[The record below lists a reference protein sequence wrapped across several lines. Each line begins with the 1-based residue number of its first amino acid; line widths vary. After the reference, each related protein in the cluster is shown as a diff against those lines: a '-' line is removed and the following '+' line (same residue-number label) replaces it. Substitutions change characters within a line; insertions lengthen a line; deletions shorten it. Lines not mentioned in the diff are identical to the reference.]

1 MRISDWSSDVCSSDL
16 ILPRAGGDAPRL
28 PPRRVR
34 SGAAGRG
41 RGSWNKRPN
50 NGVMAP
56 ILLAEDDASMR
67 EFLAKALRNARHH
80 GVAVGHG
87 TAAMEALAGLSAHLL
102 CDDVVMPGTHAIEP
116 DPPPPT

>member
-34 SGAAGRG
+34 PGAAGRG

-50 NGVMAP
+50 NGVMAQ
-56 ILLAEDDASMR
+56 ILLADDAASIR
-67 EFLAKALRNARHH
+67 EFLAQAPSNAGHHLVAAGGGLDATSYPHCFRHALQLATAVTTGLHARQ
-80 GVAVGHG
+80 
-87 TAAMEALAGLSAHLL
+87 L
-102 CDDVVMPGTHAIEP
+102 
-116 DPPPPT
+116 